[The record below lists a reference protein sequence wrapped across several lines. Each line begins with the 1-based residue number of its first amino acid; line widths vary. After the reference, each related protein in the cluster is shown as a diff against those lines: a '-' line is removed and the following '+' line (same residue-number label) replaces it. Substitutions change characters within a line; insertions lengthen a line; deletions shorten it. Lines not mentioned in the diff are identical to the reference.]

1 MLSDKFKSVPMDE
14 DTKILH
20 REERKISQYDVLH
33 EKWYW
38 DGITA
43 ESIIF
48 ANEDLADLDDV
59 LIERLVRSSD
69 LFKSNSSLHIQHSNS
84 EFTFVN
90 LSDD

>member
-1 MLSDKFKSVPMDE
+1 MLSNKFKNIPIDE

-20 REERKISQYDVLH
+20 REKKKIDRYDVLY

-48 ANEDLADLDDV
+48 ANEDIADLDDV
-59 LIERLVRSSD
+59 LIEKLVRSSD

-90 LSDD
+90 LSVD